1 MDRRYSY
8 NEIMLTKADAIALL
22 KVLIAAA
29 WADSRLTQSE
39 LNYIKLLAQKFR
51 LVDDDW
57 LQLQPY
63 LEDPPSEKEV
73 NELFEDLLNRI
84 ATPFTRNQVVQY
96 LEDMMR
102 ADEQITAEEHD
113 FLEHYALVLKH
124 ASTTELLL
132 RRTKA
137 LFSKQKPQRVVDLDE
152 FFHNK
157 ILFKLRR
164 RIGAGL
170 ITPETRRICVLGGL
184 MGVVAQADGEID
196 GKELEEIRTQ
206 LRIRNNFD
214 PESLE
219 ILMIII
225 EEESVRGLDRAS
237 LISEYS
243 AYATFDERVDL
254 MDLLFA
260 VAAADRALTYTE
272 LEELRGI
279 SAALGLSHRQYIDAK
294 LRARAKAE

>member
-1 MDRRYSY
+1 
-8 NEIMLTKADAIALL
+8 MLTKSDEIALL
-22 KVLIAAA
+22 KVLITAA

-51 LVDDDW
+51 LTDDDW

-63 LEDPPSEKEV
+63 LEDPPSEKEA

-96 LEDMMR
+96 LEDMVR
-102 ADEQITAEEHD
+102 ADEHITAEEHD
-113 FLEHYALVLKH
+113 FLEHYTLALKQ
-124 ASTTELLL
+124 ASTSELLL
-132 RRTKA
+132 RRTRA
-137 LFSKQKPQRVVDLDE
+137 LISKQRPQHAVDLDE

-164 RIGAGL
+164 RIGADL

-184 MGVVAQADGEID
+184 MGIVAQADGEID
-196 GKELEEIRTQ
+196 PRELEEIRTQ
-206 LRIRNNFD
+206 LRMRNNFD

-219 ILMIII
+219 ILMTII

-243 AYATFDERVDL
+243 ADATFNERVDL
-254 MDLLFA
+254 LDLLFA
-260 VAAADRALTYTE
+260 VAAADRGLTYAE

-279 SAALGLSHRQYIDAK
+279 SSALGLSHRQYIDAK
-294 LRARAKAE
+294 VRARSRAIGLDQERT

>member
-51 LVDDDW
+51 LADDDW

-124 ASTTELLL
+124 ASTSELLL

-137 LFSKQKPQRVVDLDE
+137 LFTKQEPQRVVDLDE

-196 GKELEEIRTQ
+196 GEELEEIRTQ
-206 LRIRNNFD
+206 LRIRNKFG